1 MLIELTSEQSISNY
15 KDGPQQRMCAF
26 ILNYSCLPIGEKTW
40 YHMHAVLLPLLKVG
54 DSEKKFAVTKSCPSD
69 ID

>member
-1 MLIELTSEQSISNY
+1 
-15 KDGPQQRMCAF
+15 
-26 ILNYSCLPIGEKTW
+26 
-40 YHMHAVLLPLLKVG
+40 MHAVLLPLLKVG